1 MDYYRARHEAIKF
14 MITGLISA
22 GILII
27 TSYIFLYVLRMGIMG
42 ALWAKIA
49 TYTII
54 LLPISFD
61 IFSRTGVRIS
71 FSLLPTLARFG
82 FPLVFSMSSELVITG
97 ASVYFLSLFSGL
109 EAVAIYSLGLKLAMA
124 LGIILILP
132 FHMSFQPFIFASLD
146 NPNVKKQ
153 MSQLLTYLVLAISG
167 ASFCILFGSRLLLPY
182 IAPPAYSSAYNVIL
196 LLLPGMAFI
205 GIYYFA
211 ETLLIAARK
220 TYIIGFT
227 MTIFAI
233 LCVVLNYSLI
243 PALGWYGAI
252 IASNVC
258 FVLIGSILL
267 IIGIKKFPT
276 PIEWE
281 RICTAAG
288 LLIFL
293 LFVFFM
299 VRNANLILF
308 SVITLSAALGGV
320 LMLFGFHF
328 FHNDEKLLIKKLF
341 LNYGR

>member
-1 MDYYRARHEAIKF
+1 

-22 GILII
+22 GILMV

-82 FPLVFSMSSELVITG
+82 FPLVFSMSSELIITG

-146 NPNVKKQ
+146 SPNVKKQ
-153 MSQLLTYLVLAISG
+153 MSQLLTYLILAISG

-182 IAPPAYSSAYNVIL
+182 IAPPAYSSAYSVIL
-196 LLLPGMAFI
+196 LLLPGMACI

-233 LCVVLNYSLI
+233 FCVVLNYSLI

-258 FVLIGSILL
+258 SVLIGSTLL

-299 VRNANLILF
+299 VRNTNLILF

-320 LMLFGFHF
+320 LMLFSFHF